1 MPNWCDT
8 TYRVVGEKEKVKK
21 FYDLAMKSWNGVKND
36 KHPNAG
42 NGWLGTFV
50 DLLDGP
56 EDAYARGWMRCE
68 PELSNDGCECT
79 FYCDTAWSEPY
90 QWREFIQSKLDV
102 SIYYIAIEPGC
113 GIYLSNDD
121 EYIDKYYVDATPE
134 QPDCPYM
141 TEDELCDFLTEHYQA
156 QVTNADECIEF
167 ANSIT
172 DSEGWDEDLFINL
185 IEYSE

>member
-1 MPNWCDT
+1 MPNWCNT
-8 TYRVVGEKEKVKK
+8 TYRVVGEKEEVKK
-21 FYDLAMKSWNGVKND
+21 FYDLAMKTWNGVKND
-36 KHPNAG
+36 KHPNSDR
-42 NGWLGTFV
+42 WLGTFV

-56 EDAYARGWMRCE
+56 EDAYARGWITCP
-68 PELSNDGCECT
+68 PELSDDGCECT
-79 FYCDTAWSEPY
+79 IYCDTAWSEPH

-102 SIYYIAIEPGC
+102 FIYYIAIEPGC

-134 QPDCPYM
+134 QLDCPYM
-141 TEDELCDFLTEHYQA
+141 TEDELCEFLTEHYQA

-172 DSEGWDEDLFINL
+172 ASEGWDEDLFINL